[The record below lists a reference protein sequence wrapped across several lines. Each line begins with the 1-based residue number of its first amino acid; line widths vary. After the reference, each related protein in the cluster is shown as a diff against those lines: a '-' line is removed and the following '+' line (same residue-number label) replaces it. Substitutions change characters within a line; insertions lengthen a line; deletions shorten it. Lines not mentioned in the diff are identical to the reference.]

1 MLIDIHTHV
10 QQFNKEDLDLLIHN
24 SKIANVGIIIAAGTT
39 ISDSEKS
46 LLLSKQYEEIYTAVG
61 IHPQNILDENTD
73 NYLEKLSKLIKYPK
87 VIMISEIGIDIQKES
102 PELSLQKEFFYNQL
116 ILAKQNNLPV
126 AFHVR
131 NAEEEA
137 LEIIK
142 LANIQNIKSVA
153 HYFLGS
159 YDYAKKL
166 LEQNVFISIAKPF
179 LRDEELAEVIK
190 KLPLDQIVI
199 ETDSYPQYFKKNRQ
213 RWTEPKDLLLII

>member
-1 MLIDIHTHV
+1 MAKKPSKSFEEFA
-10 QQFNKEDLDLLIHN
+10 QED
-24 SKIANVGIIIAAGTT
+24 
-39 ISDSEKS
+39 
-46 LLLSKQYEEIYTAVG
+46 Y
-61 IHPQNILDENTD
+61 QNILDENTD

-190 KLPLDQIVI
+190 KLPLDQRVI

-213 RWTEPKDLLLII
+213 RWTEPKDLLLIIDKLSKLKKRDPKFIFEQIEKNSKNILGL